1 MKDITY
7 QIISIV
13 GICASF
19 IPMTLVLIKNLWK
32 ERALVLFASYWLV
45 SGLIGLI
52 DRTGLSKE
60 SMEVITVVYNM
71 LDMPIVLGIIYFTT
85 TSVSVKKFTRIAAP
99 GFLAIQLVNFFVR
112 GWRYEAAKYVLALGI
127 LLVLFVV
134 TWEIYRYM
142 SKLEHSLHEKAMIF
156 IHVSLLFAYGTFVII
171 YIFDYFVNTGGSSV
185 GNFIVYYIST
195 SIAILIACLG
205 FLTKSSSRS
214 FI

>member
-7 QIISIV
+7 QIISII

-19 IPMTLVLIKNLWK
+19 IPMTLLLVKKLWK
-32 ERALVLFASYWLV
+32 ERAFLLFAAYWMV

-60 SMEVITVVYNM
+60 TLELITVIYNM
-71 LDMPIVLGIIYFTT
+71 LDMPIVLAIISFAT
-85 TSVSVKKFTRIAAP
+85 TSPGVRKFTRIASP
-99 GFLAIQLVNFFVR
+99 GLLAVQLINFIVQ
-112 GWRYEAAKYVLALGI
+112 GWNYEAHKYFLALG
-127 LLVLFVV
+127 LMLVLFVV

-171 YIFDYFVNTGGSSV
+171 YIFDYFVNTNGSSV

-195 SIAILIACLG
+195 SIAIFIASLG
-205 FLTKSSSRS
+205 YLTKSSSRS